1 MARRTKLFALAAAL
15 LGSTAALAAWS
26 ARRNPKPGP
35 TAGPKP
41 KPKPKSKPKPRE
53 QVPENDPGWRV
64 EKAYRRLVFACIL
77 VASAAIAVLAAHQEN
92 WLGDIVVLVTGFGVL
107 GGILWAVAWRR
118 GAWVP
123 YGDFGQLTFT
133 MLGLLVLALSGP
145 GLVTDLVLTHRG
157 APALIEVAPARPFHH
172 ATLVLPGGST
182 PLRGDLRSMA
192 ETVEGERFT
201 VLYDR
206 GRFVRPALPEDVDPS
221 LGTLFAL
228 AGAGIL
234 AVTVLG
240 FGFPLEW
247 PRWGPPDEPGEA

>member
-15 LGSTAALAAWS
+15 VGSTAALAAWS

-35 TAGPKP
+35 KP
-41 KPKPKSKPKPRE
+41 KPNPKPQPQPQPRK
-53 QVPENDPGWRV
+53 QVPEDDPGWRV
-64 EKAYRRLVFACIL
+64 EKAYRRLVFAGIL
-77 VASAAIAVLAAHQEN
+77 VTSAAVAVLAAYQEN
-92 WLGDIVVLVTGFGVL
+92 WLGEIVVLVTGFGVL
-107 GGILWAVAWRR
+107 GAALWAVAWWR

-157 APALIEVAPARPFHH
+157 ATVLIEVAPVRPFHD

-206 GRFVRPALPEDVDPS
+206 GRFVRPMLPEDVDPS